1 MLHYWLVAKFVC
13 LWFVDGQVERVGF
26 FVFFG
31 GGEKKLPAAAVN
43 DTMRARRVDQ
53 NSEVAGC
60 ETNTII

>member
-13 LWFVDGQVERVGF
+13 LWFVDGQVVCVG
-26 FVFFG
+26 VFFFSF
-31 GGEKKLPAAAVN
+31 GEKQLPAAAVN